1 MKTKHIQTRLN
12 ELKAQ
17 KLVHLTPKTGRTGRY
32 YEGTYRV
39 ASYSD
44 LMFLV
49 TNLIKVS
56 ALALEKNEGVAAQEI
71 PDAQYNVLQVLLHA
85 LQLIPVEE
93 LELIDE
99 LAQLLKEVNGD
110 EL

>member
-1 MKTKHIQTRLN
+1 MKKKQIRARLN

-17 KLVHLTPKTGRTGRY
+17 KLVHLKPKTGRTGRY

-39 ASYSD
+39 GSYSD

-56 ALALEKNEGVAAQEI
+56 ALALEKNEGVSEQEI

-93 LELIDE
+93 LELLDGIS
-99 LAQLLKEVNGD
+99 QLIEEVNGG

>member
-1 MKTKHIQTRLN
+1 MKTKQIRARLN

-39 ASYSD
+39 GSYSD

-56 ALALEKNEGVAAQEI
+56 ALALEKNEGVSEQEI

-93 LELIDE
+93 LELLDGISE
-99 LAQLLKEVNGD
+99 LIEEINQS

>member
-39 ASYSD
+39 NTYSD

-56 ALALEKNEGVAAQEI
+56 ALALEKNEGVAAQEL
-71 PDAQYNVLQVLLHA
+71 PDPQYNVRQVLLHA
-85 LQLIPVEE
+85 LQLIPIEE

-99 LAQLLKEVNGD
+99 LAQLLEEVNGD

>member
-1 MKTKHIQTRLN
+1 MKKKQIRERLN
-12 ELKAQ
+12 ALRAR

-39 ASYSD
+39 SSYSD

-49 TNLIKVS
+49 THLIKVS
-56 ALALEKNEGVAAQEI
+56 VLALEKNEGVAAQEL
-71 PDAQYNVLQVLLHA
+71 PDPQYNVLQVLLHA

-93 LELIDE
+93 LELIDD
-99 LAQLLKEVNGD
+99 LAQLLEEVNGD